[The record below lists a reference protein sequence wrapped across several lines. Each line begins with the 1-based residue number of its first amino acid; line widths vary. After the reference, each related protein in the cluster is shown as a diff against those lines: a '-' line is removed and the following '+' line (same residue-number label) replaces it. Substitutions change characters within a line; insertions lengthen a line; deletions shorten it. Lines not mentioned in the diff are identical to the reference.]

1 MNSIKTVS
9 QKSTNEWSMIIRPSG
24 GLFDFKLNELW
35 AYRDLLY
42 LLVRR
47 DIITVYKQTL
57 LGAFWFV
64 IPPILNTI
72 IYFVLFGLI
81 ARVSTDGTNPI
92 LFYLTGLIAWG
103 YFSDCINR
111 TASIFRTN
119 ASIFGKVYFP
129 RLIVPLSSVISA
141 LIKFG
146 VQLILLIG
154 TLIFFLVR
162 GENVNPQM
170 DFFWLLPFLFVLMM
184 FIGLALGIIISSLT
198 TKYRDLSN
206 MVPFAV
212 QLLMYATPVIY
223 PASVIPDKFQWILQI
238 NPLTPIIESIR
249 FIFLG
254 SDKISWSLLGYSF
267 VFTLVTMIIGL
278 VLFNKTERNFMDT
291 V

>member
-1 MNSIKTVS
+1 MSNQSDK
-9 QKSTNEWSMIIRPSG
+9 QWSMIIRPSG
-24 GLFDFKLNELW
+24 GLFDLKLKELW

-57 LGAFWFV
+57 LGAFWFI
-64 IPPILNTI
+64 IPPILNTV
-72 IYFVLFGLI
+72 IYFILFGVI
-81 ARVSTDGTNPI
+81 AKVSTDGTNPI
-92 LFYLTGLIAWG
+92 LFYLSGLIAWG
-103 YFSDCINR
+103 YFADCISR
-111 TASIFRTN
+111 TATTFRSN

-129 RLIVPLSSVISA
+129 RLIVPLSSVVSA

-154 TLIFFLVR
+154 ALVFFLLR
-162 GENVNPQM
+162 GEEVAPQYGYI
-170 DFFWLLPFLFVLMM
+170 WLLPVLLLMM
-184 FIGLALGIIISSLT
+184 MFTGLAFGIIISSLT

-223 PASVIPDKFQWILQI
+223 PASVIPEKFQWILQI
-238 NPLTPIIESIR
+238 NPLTPLIESMR

-254 SDKISWSLLGYSF
+254 SDGISWPMLAYSF
-267 VFTLVTMIIGL
+267 VFTVVTMFIGL
-278 VLFNKTERNFMDT
+278 VLFNRTERDFMDT